1 MVSVLRRVARRLR
14 RLLRGSSSAPQYA
27 VADRNAFVGLIP
39 LTNSVLEIGPFA
51 QPVLRGPHV
60 RYVDVLSTEDLRKR
74 ARALGMDETK
84 VPNIGWVSNGSDL
97 SVVNDTFDAVVS
109 SHAIEHQP
117 DFVGHLNQVADL
129 LKPNGSYYLLVPD
142 HRYCFDHFLTTSTVA
157 QVLGAHLENRTV
169 HSLSSVFEHRTLTT
183 HNDPARHWAGD
194 HGDPNENRAS
204 RIASAIQEISDANG
218 AYIDVHAWYFTPR
231 SFREVITDL
240 SATKHI
246 SFSVQR
252 MFPTRPNSNE
262 FWAIL
267 QKHDD

>member
-27 VADRNAFVGLIP
+27 LADRNAFVGLIP

-169 HSLSSVFEHRTLTT
+169 HSLSSVVEHRALTT

-194 HGDPNENRAS
+194 HGDHNENRAS

-267 QKHDD
+267 QKHDH

>member
-27 VADRNAFVGLIP
+27 LADRNAFVGLIP

-142 HRYCFDHFLTTSTVA
+142 HRYCFDHFLTPSTVA

-169 HSLSSVFEHRTLTT
+169 HSLSSVVEHRALTT

-194 HGDPNENRAS
+194 HGDHNENRAS

>member
-142 HRYCFDHFLTTSTVA
+142 HRYCFDHFLTPSTVA

-169 HSLSSVFEHRTLTT
+169 HSLSSVVEHRALTT

-194 HGDPNENRAS
+194 HGDHNENRAS

-267 QKHDD
+267 QKHAD

>member
-27 VADRNAFVGLIP
+27 LADRNAFVGLIP

-169 HSLSSVFEHRTLTT
+169 HSLSSVVEHRALTT

-267 QKHDD
+267 QKHAD

>member
-1 MVSVLRRVARRLR
+1 MVSVLRRIARRLR

-27 VADRNAFVGLIP
+27 VVDRNAFVGLIP
-39 LTNSVLEIGPFA
+39 LNNSVLEIGPFA

-142 HRYCFDHFLTTSTVA
+142 HRYCFDHFLTPSTVA

-169 HSLSSVFEHRTLTT
+169 HSLSSVVEHRALTT